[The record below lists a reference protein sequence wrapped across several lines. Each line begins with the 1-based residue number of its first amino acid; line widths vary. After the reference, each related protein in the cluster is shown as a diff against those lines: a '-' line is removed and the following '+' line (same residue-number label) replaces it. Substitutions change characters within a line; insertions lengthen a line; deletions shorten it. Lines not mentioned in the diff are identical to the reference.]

1 MQTELQNLQLCF
13 RIQVASSPAARRDAS
28 RALTVPMTSAK
39 SADPARSAT
48 AAPGVTTP
56 AGPAGPVGPIAP
68 AAPAGPAGP
77 VGPIAPAAPAGPAGP
92 VGPIAPAAPV
102 GPAGP
107 VGPIAPAAPAGPAG
121 PVGPIRPAGP
131 CGPGQPQHPHQQG
144 RSGGRMM
151 FMFSNSQSA
160 MISSY
165 FEFRSVQELA
175 PRYFMQ
181 QANIRC
187 EMKKSHRS
195 QSSDGMNVR
204 NDAITEQLSV
214 PRLCPAV
221 PILHPDLPGPCG
233 RKRPTSDRWAFS
245 DPDRE

>member
-1 MQTELQNLQLCF
+1 MQTELQNVQLCF
-13 RIQVASSPAARRDAS
+13 RIQVASSPAARREAS

-77 VGPIAPAAPAGPAGP
+77 VGPIAPAAP
-92 VGPIAPAAPV
+92 V

-107 VGPIAPAAPAGPAG
+107 AGPIAPAAPAGPAG
-121 PVGPIRPAGP
+121 PVGPIRPTGP

-165 FEFRSVQELA
+165 FEFRSVRELA

-195 QSSDGMNVR
+195 FGSDGIYVR
-204 NDAITEQLSV
+204 NDAITEQPSM

-233 RKRPTSDRWAFS
+233 RKRPTSDR
-245 DPDRE
+245 